1 MEIQMIQK
9 DEIAKL
15 HFLPIDV
22 LGSQEEQANRKE
34 KLIKGMKL
42 GNLEKHKC
50 KIAFHSLEGDKSVET
65 TIWSVTDNYVC
76 LKGNLVLLV
85 AAIFDV
91 IIL

>member
-1 MEIQMIQK
+1 MIQK

-42 GNLEKHKC
+42 GNLEKRGK
-50 KIAFHSLEGDKSVET
+50 KS
-65 TIWSVTDNYVC
+65 
-76 LKGNLVLLV
+76 
-85 AAIFDV
+85 
-91 IIL
+91 